1 MMNLK
6 SIFALPK
13 WAKVILLV
21 LSIIA
26 VVGLIGT
33 IALNQSVKGE
43 TYSANLTLNSQK
55 SLETSSQIAYN
66 FFIDFPKFKPLLRS
80 KSISRVDIAQ
90 FVWDKRID
98 KNAIENL
105 RNGGRNVWFESTQD
119 LQSLGTESLGKV
131 EYTIDFSPLLWNIVR
146 YYIFLTILVFLFAS
160 KILYF
165 IATTDNKKAQ
175 ILLATTA
182 FIAMSASFYNNAF
195 GIEDNWHFQSWQRD
209 TESHIIA
216 RSLADIYG
224 LETQGYGLGFLKA
237 GDIQTYGEGS
247 DKILAEGIVPQSY
260 APYKSAIGIQGYM
273 WSFVYRY
280 FNDVKLKSTQTHLK
294 DLKPLYVICSAL
306 NAISI
311 LIVAFLLGKI
321 FGRLFGVVF
330 VVSMFLSPWIT
341 NYGNNLYHN
350 FYMWLMPSAFSF
362 SIFLLLYKNGNH
374 KKPKIALLSIGYVL
388 SLFFKSLMSYEYLT
402 SIVLFSLSPFF
413 LAPFLAKM
421 KFIDTCPPLKKL
433 AKQTA
438 MLFALA
444 VLGFCFAFSIHT
456 YMRGNGDFVA
466 GVESIYKGDFL
477 RRMVGG
483 DTKDFD
489 PVYAESLNA
498 NALQIIAKYLD
509 WHSPIIVGFDFRG
522 NFYVLLIINI
532 LLLIFAFKGAQRR
545 LFVAMFV
552 VFALPAISWFVFGKA
567 HSYIH
572 THMNFV
578 LWYFGFIAVLLY
590 IPIVATL
597 QSKRSVKKQ

>member
-1 MMNLK
+1 MNLANLK
-6 SIFALPK
+6 ALFMIPK
-13 WAKVILLV
+13 WAKFFISISSIIILL
-21 LSIIA
+21 LLIA
-26 VVGLIGT
+26 VL
-33 IALNQSVKGE
+33 L
-43 TYSANLTLNSQK
+43 L
-55 SLETSSQIAYN
+55 SQITLSEIN
-66 FFIDFPKFKPLLRS
+66 S
-80 KSISRVDIAQ
+80 
-90 FVWDKRID
+90 
-98 KNAIENL
+98 AIENPPPL
-105 RNGGRNVWFESTQD
+105 SKLDTFLESTKDMNPIQIK
-119 LQSLGTESLGKV
+119 SW
-131 EYTIDFSPLLWNIVR
+131 LWNTIK
-146 YYIFLTILVFLFAS
+146 YYIWLIILVFLLFS
-160 KILYF
+160 NILRF
-165 IATTDNKKAQ
+165 IATTDNKKVQ
-175 ILLATTA
+175 ILLATIA

-195 GIEDNWHFQSWQRD
+195 GIENDEHFKSWQRD

-247 DKILAEGIVPQSY
+247 DKILAEGIVPQFY

-280 FNDVKLKSTQTHLK
+280 FNDVKLKSTKTHLK

-306 NAISI
+306 NAVSI

-330 VVSMFLSPWIT
+330 VISMFLSPWIT

-350 FYMWLMPSAFSF
+350 FYAWLMPSMFSF
-362 SIFLLLYKNGNH
+362 SIFLLLYKNDNH

-483 DTKDFD
+483 NAKDFYE
-489 PVYAESLNA
+489 PELAESLMNA
-498 NALQIIAKYLD
+498 NAFQVIAKYLD
-509 WHSPIIVGFDFRG
+509 WHSPIIVQFDFRG

-545 LFVAMFV
+545 LLVAMFA

-597 QSKRSVKKQ
+597 QSKRSVKEQ

>member
-1 MMNLK
+1 MNLANLK
-6 SIFALPK
+6 ALFMIPK
-13 WAKVILLV
+13 WAKFFISISIIIILL
-21 LSIIA
+21 LLIA
-26 VVGLIGT
+26 VL
-33 IALNQSVKGE
+33 L
-43 TYSANLTLNSQK
+43 L
-55 SLETSSQIAYN
+55 SQITLSEIN
-66 FFIDFPKFKPLLRS
+66 S
-80 KSISRVDIAQ
+80 
-90 FVWDKRID
+90 
-98 KNAIENL
+98 AIENPPPL
-105 RNGGRNVWFESTQD
+105 SNLDIFLESTKDTNPMQIK
-119 LQSLGTESLGKV
+119 SW
-131 EYTIDFSPLLWNIVR
+131 LWNTIK
-146 YYIFLTILVFLFAS
+146 YYIWLIILVFLLFS
-160 KILYF
+160 NILRF
-165 IATTDNKKAQ
+165 IATTDNKKVQ
-175 ILLATTA
+175 ILLTTIA

-195 GIEDNWHFQSWQRD
+195 GIEDNWHFKSWQRD

-237 GDIQTYGEGS
+237 GDDIQTYGEGS

-260 APYKSAIGIQGYM
+260 TPYKSTIGIQGYM

-280 FNDVKLKSTQTHLK
+280 FNDRKLKSTQTHLK

-306 NAISI
+306 NAVSI

-330 VVSMFLSPWIT
+330 IISMFLSTWIT

-350 FYMWLMPSAFSF
+350 FYAWLMPSMFSF
-362 SIFLLLYKNGNH
+362 SIFLLLYKNDNH
-374 KKPKIALLSIGYVL
+374 KKLKIALLSIGYVL

-413 LAPFLAKM
+413 IAPFLAKM
-421 KFIDTCPPLKKL
+421 KFIDMCPPLKKL

-483 DTKDFD
+483 NARDFYE
-489 PVYAESLNA
+489 PELAESLMNA
-498 NALQIIAKYLD
+498 NALQVIAKYLD
-509 WHSPIIVGFDFRG
+509 WHSPIIVGLDFRG

-545 LFVAMFV
+545 LFVTMFV

-572 THMNFV
+572 THINFV
-578 LWYFGFIAVLLY
+578 LWYLGFIAVLLY

-597 QSKRSVKKQ
+597 QSKRSVKEQ

>member
-1 MMNLK
+1 MNLANLK
-6 SIFALPK
+6 ALFMIPK
-13 WAKVILLV
+13 WAKFFISISSIIILL
-21 LSIIA
+21 LLIA
-26 VVGLIGT
+26 VLL
-33 IALNQSVKGE
+33 LNQI
-43 TYSANLTLNSQK
+43 TLSEINS
-55 SLETSSQIAYN
+55 
-66 FFIDFPKFKPLLRS
+66 
-80 KSISRVDIAQ
+80 
-90 FVWDKRID
+90 
-98 KNAIENL
+98 AIENPPPL
-105 RNGGRNVWFESTQD
+105 SNLDIFLESTKDTNPMQIKSWLWD
-119 LQSLGTESLGKV
+119 
-131 EYTIDFSPLLWNIVR
+131 TIK
-146 YYIFLTILVFLFAS
+146 YYIWLIILVFLLFS
-160 KILYF
+160 NILRF
-165 IATTDNKKAQ
+165 IATTDNKKVQ
-175 ILLATTA
+175 ILLATIA

-195 GIEDNWHFQSWQRD
+195 GIENDGHFKSWQRD
-209 TESHIIA
+209 AESHIIA

-237 GDIQTYGEGS
+237 GDDIQTYGEGS

-330 VVSMFLSPWIT
+330 IISMFLSPWIT

-350 FYMWLMPSAFSF
+350 FYAWLMPSMFSF

-374 KKPKIALLSIGYVL
+374 KKPKIVLLSIGYVL

-413 LAPFLAKM
+413 IAPFLAKM
-421 KFIDTCPPLKKL
+421 KFIDMCPPLKKL

-483 DTKDFD
+483 NARDFYE
-489 PVYAESLNA
+489 PELAESLMNA
-498 NALQIIAKYLD
+498 NAFQVIAKYLD
-509 WHSPIIVGFDFRG
+509 WHSPIVMQFNFRG

-532 LLLIFAFKGAQRR
+532 LLLIFVFKGAQRR
-545 LFVAMFV
+545 LLVAMSV
-552 VFALPAISWFVFGKA
+552 VFALPAISWFVFGKT

-578 LWYFGFIAVLLY
+578 LWYLGFIAVLLY

-597 QSKRSVKKQ
+597 QSK